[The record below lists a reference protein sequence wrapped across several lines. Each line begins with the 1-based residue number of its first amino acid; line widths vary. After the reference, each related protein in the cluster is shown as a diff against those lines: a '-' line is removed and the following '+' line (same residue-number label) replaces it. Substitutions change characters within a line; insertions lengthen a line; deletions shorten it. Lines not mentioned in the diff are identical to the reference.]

1 MGGVTKTIAITTA
14 GLATFLSLGLSTRVA
29 SADRELIVPFHEGG
43 HVVFD
48 QLAGLRL
55 DPVNGVTYAGPAGVA
70 FHDSKADAFVRSAIA
85 APGSEVK
92 TTTFWFAPSADVFVT
107 DHLSVGGVVEYAHA
121 AGTMSAGGVETD
133 LPGTTTLMFLP
144 RIGFYAPFGDRF
156 GLWPRVAFGWSSVDS
171 VQFESAGGA
180 PVRDTF
186 RSMVLDVDLS
196 LVYRLNETFF
206 VKTVAEVGVT
216 LGGRHT
222 EDVAGT
228 SSAADASVL
237 QISASIAF
245 GANVE
250 L

>member
-1 MGGVTKTIAITTA
+1 VTKFSYRTIAWPITA
-14 GLATFLSLGLSTRVA
+14 AILGSFLFHSRQVF
-29 SADRELIVPFHEGG
+29 ADRELIVPFHEGG

-70 FHDSKADAFVRSAIA
+70 FHDSKADAFAPGA
-85 APGSEVK
+85 AGSEVK
-92 TTTFWFAPSADVFVT
+92 TTTFWLAPSADVFVT
-107 DHLSVGGVVEYAHA
+107 DHLSVGGVVEVAHTS
-121 AGTMSAGGVETD
+121 GTMSAGGVETD

-171 VQFESAGGA
+171 VSFASAGGA

-206 VKTVAEVGVT
+206 VKTGAEVGVT

-237 QISASIAF
+237 QIGASLAF